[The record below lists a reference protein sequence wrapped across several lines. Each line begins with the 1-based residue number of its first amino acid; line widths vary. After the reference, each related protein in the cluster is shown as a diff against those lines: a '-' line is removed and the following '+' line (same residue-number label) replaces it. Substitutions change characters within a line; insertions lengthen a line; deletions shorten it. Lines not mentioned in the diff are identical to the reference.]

1 MALVEIVASNLHA
14 GANLRK
20 LEVGSVVEV
29 DDETA
34 KRWIS
39 TGKAKDTDKKKGEK
53 LVFEVATPSAPT
65 GDLSD
70 LQKQLAD
77 ALEQNQKLIADG
89 EAKDKAHADA
99 LEQNQKLIADG
110 EAKDKAHADALEQ
123 NQKLIADGEAKDKAH
138 ADALAAETKRAD
150 EAEAA
155 LAEAIKKA
163 K

>member
-1 MALVEIVASNLHA
+1 MALLEITAGNVFA

-20 LEVGSVVEV
+20 LEVGSVVDV
-29 DDETA
+29 DDATA
-34 KRWIS
+34 ERWIS
-39 TGKAKDTDKKKGEK
+39 AGKAKETDKKKGEK
-53 LVFEVATPSAPT
+53 LTFEVATPSAPQA
-65 GDLSD
+65 DLSG

-77 ALEQNQKLIADG
+77 S
-89 EAKDKAHADA
+89 
-99 LEQNQKLIADG
+99 
-110 EAKDKAHADALEQ
+110 LEQ

-155 LAEAIKKA
+155 LAEATKKA

>member
-1 MALVEIVASNLHA
+1 MALVEIITDNLYA

-29 DDETA
+29 DDATA
-34 KRWIS
+34 KRWID
-39 TGKAKDTDKKKGEK
+39 TGKAKETDKKKGEK
-53 LVFEVATPSAPT
+53 LTFEVSTPSAKT
-65 GDLSD
+65 ADLSG
-70 LQKQLAD
+70 LQKQL
-77 ALEQNQKLIADG
+77 
-89 EAKDKAHADA
+89 
-99 LEQNQKLIADG
+99 
-110 EAKDKAHADALEQ
+110 ADALEQ

>member
-1 MALVEIVASNLHA
+1 MALVEITAGNVFA

-20 LEVGSVVEV
+20 LEVGAIVEV
-29 DDETA
+29 DDATA
-34 KRWIS
+34 ARWKAS
-39 TGKAKDTDKKKGEK
+39 GKAKDTDKKKGEK
-53 LVFEVATPSAPT
+53 LSFEVATPSAQAA
-65 GDLSD
+65 DLSG

-99 LEQNQKLIADG
+99 LT
-110 EAKDKAHADALEQ
+110 
-123 NQKLIADGEAKDKAH
+123 
-138 ADALAAETKRAD
+138 AETKRAD

>member
-39 TGKAKDTDKKKGEK
+39 TGKAKETDKKKGEK
-53 LVFEVATPSAPT
+53 LAFEVATPSSPS
-65 GDLSD
+65 GDLSV

-77 ALEQNQKLIADG
+77 ALEQN
-89 EAKDKAHADA
+89 
-99 LEQNQKLIADG
+99 
-110 EAKDKAHADALEQ
+110 
-123 NQKLIADGEAKDKAH
+123 
-138 ADALAAETKRAD
+138 
-150 EAEAA
+150 
-155 LAEAIKKA
+155 
-163 K
+163 

>member
-1 MALVEIVASNLHA
+1 MALVEIITDNLYA

-20 LEVGSVVEV
+20 LEVGAVVEV
-29 DDETA
+29 DDATA
-34 KRWIS
+34 ARWKAS
-39 TGKAKDTDKKKGEK
+39 GKAKDTDKKKGEK
-53 LVFEVATPSAPT
+53 LMFEVAAPSAPA

-77 ALEQNQKLIADG
+77 ALEQNQKV
-89 EAKDKAHADA
+89 
-99 LEQNQKLIADG
+99 
-110 EAKDKAHADALEQ
+110 
-123 NQKLIADGEAKDKAH
+123 IADGEAKDKAH

-150 EAEAA
+150 DAEAA

>member
-89 EAKDKAHADA
+89 EAKD
-99 LEQNQKLIADG
+99 N
-110 EAKDKAHADALEQ
+110 
-123 NQKLIADGEAKDKAH
+123 AH